1 MSTPEPDTGDQ
12 VVVVLTED
20 GHAGESVLAQLLD
33 TLEHTFNEIR
43 SVILDQ
49 RFNVKIKYLFD
60 ILDCS

>member
-33 TLEHTFNEIR
+33 TLEHTFNMIR
-43 SVILDQ
+43 SAILDQ
-49 RFNVKIKYLFD
+49 RFDVKTKIIYSMF
-60 ILDCS
+60 